1 MNTPRPPA
9 TPCTAAAKALTGR
22 FPTRAAQAVDT
33 FLASLGSASTR
44 RQRKAFLDEYL
55 AWTAEAH
62 DRPHIA
68 VTTAALLEEENVARW
83 LHAAAQGH
91 TRRRNSSRGPR
102 AEASQN
108 SMAARVSTVNAFSAY
123 YGRPLALR
131 PPAGQFAPRLTS
143 DEARRALQK
152 LTEHKPVGILQ
163 TTWERSA
170 AVIAAALATGEGLAA
185 LHPLRRDD
193 LDLDHRPPRIHVRDT
208 WHPITDE
215 TGLHTLERWARTHQA
230 LTSGHLKE
238 LKGGDVH
245 QLWVTTAPGRPRG
258 DAPAPPAGLPA
269 TIRTL
274 ESAHRKLT
282 ATVLGSPLLLEQF
295 CPAEPPQDAP
305 PA

>member
-1 MNTPRPPA
+1 MNTPQR
-9 TPCTAAAKALTGR
+9 TAPTSQ
-22 FPTRAAQAVDT
+22 FPSRAAQAIDT
-33 FLASLGSASTR
+33 FLASLNTASTR

-62 DRPHIA
+62 DRPRSLVA
-68 VTTAALLEEENVARW
+68 TAELLDEENAARW

-91 TRRRNSSRGPR
+91 TRRRSSSRGPR

-108 SMAARVSTVNAFSAY
+108 SMAARVSTANAFSAH
-123 YGRPLALR
+123 YGRPLDLR
-131 PPAGQFAPRLTS
+131 PPAGQFAPRLTP
-143 DEARRALQK
+143 DEARRALQA
-152 LTEHKPVGILQ
+152 LTELHPVGILQ

-170 AVIAAALATGEGLAA
+170 AVIAAALTTGEGLAV

-193 LDLDHRPPRIHVRDT
+193 LDLDHQPPRIRVRGT
-208 WHPITDE
+208 WHLITDE
-215 TGLHTLERWARTHQA
+215 TSVHALERWSRTHQA
-230 LTSGHLKE
+230 LTAGHLKD

-258 DAPAPPAGLPA
+258 GAPAPSACLPA

-282 ATVLGSPLLLEQF
+282 ATVLGTPLLVEQF
-295 CPAEPPQDAP
+295 CSAEQPQDAP
-305 PA
+305 PV